1 MVDHY
6 LRRAAELKR
15 YDAWFRG
22 KCAESLL
29 FLHRNRVPYSADRIQ
44 VGTAVWTRT
53 DSRNRSYEGI
63 VTHIDDSTFT
73 VESFLNPNYH
83 TVHNLDSGRI
93 SCDYETS
100 LDIVEVQA

>member
-1 MVDHY
+1 MMHGSGVNVLNPCY
-6 LRRAAELKR
+6 FYIGIEYPTLLIGFRSEL
-15 YDAWFRG
+15 
-22 KCAESLL
+22 
-29 FLHRNRVPYSADRIQ
+29 
-44 VGTAVWTRT
+44 AVWTRT